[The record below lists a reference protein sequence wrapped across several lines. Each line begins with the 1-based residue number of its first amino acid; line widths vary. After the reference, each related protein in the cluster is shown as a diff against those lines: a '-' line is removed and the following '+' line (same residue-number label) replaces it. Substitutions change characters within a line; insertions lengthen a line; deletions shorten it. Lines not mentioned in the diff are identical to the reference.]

1 MSNTYSSQKLTRE
14 LSKQFGDQVR
24 PVKIEMKYTKEVG
37 AFIRKVEEAHR
48 ATANSKLVFK

>member
-1 MSNTYSSQKLTRE
+1 MSKTYSSQKLTRE

-37 AFIRKVEEAHR
+37 AFIRKMEEAHR